1 METFQTLISVLL
13 GGLIS
18 FLAQWLAHRQENQ
31 REVRAARERKVKA
44 VGSLYQNMLGL
55 LQLMS
60 KRLCRLET
68 KKLGWY
74 YRLLA
79 RFRLE
84 STPDILA
91 QLEITGG
98 ALNAWA
104 VEAAEAEPR
113 PVGDSALVFATWQC
127 DHQKHADA
135 LFSGVPSRVQE
146 T

>member
-1 METFQTLISVLL
+1 
-13 GGLIS
+13 
-18 FLAQWLAHRQENQ
+18 
-31 REVRAARERKVKA
+31 
-44 VGSLYQNMLGL
+44 MLGL

-74 YRLLA
+74 YRLLV

-91 QLEITGG
+91 QFEVTGG

-104 VEAAEAEPR
+104 AEAAKSEPR
-113 PVGDSALVFATWQC
+113 PIGDSALVFATWQC

-135 LFSGVPSRVQE
+135 LFPLYQAEYKKLEHMMRLHLDSLQESR
-146 T
+146 